1 MFKVRK
7 ISILISLMLISFSL
21 VFSQDVPQFE
31 VVDIASIGIPEVLW
45 DRWGCT
51 VSDIDRNGW
60 PDINHTKW
68 RGTAGSQVYLNFDGI
83 FTEISENSPQLI
95 EAEKNGNATR
105 TPTYID
111 YDNDGDRDLWLG
123 TDYEHFLFRN
133 ENNVFVNVSE
143 QMGVSSSVPGF
154 VSTYSYDMS
163 SWIDYD
169 LDGDLDG
176 LVFQTNNPS
185 FIFYRN
191 DGTTF
196 TDIAAEVGLADVLPL
211 GSSGD
216 WGFYTGRT
224 QWIDF
229 DNDGDPDLNAGFL
242 MFRNDNGF
250 FTEVSELIGFLPSN
264 DLWFTDWFDFDVDG
278 DMDFFGQAGD
288 RAELWMN
295 DNGTFVDATQEVG
308 LDLFNKPNQTAMNV
322 GDLDNDG
329 DEDVFVQID
338 DWTGDDI
345 ESLLLN
351 DMYEGI
357 RNFIDVAQFAGM
369 TVQGDRKGSA
379 LIDYDM
385 DGKLDV
391 FIPSVQY
398 GSIMYHNLGTETVN
412 NWIGFDLWG
421 TASSKDPLGTLVT
434 LYTGDMK
441 LVRYT
446 KAGTTFKLQH
456 NPYIHF
462 GIGQATSIDSVVISW
477 PLGTKQVLINPE
489 INQYHKIKE
498 SSGTSVEKLKS
509 TIPEKI
515 ALLQNYPNPFNANTK
530 IEYSIPKSTDVK
542 ITIFDLTGR
551 EIVTLVEENQKGEQ
565 HFVFWNG
572 RDQFGSFVSTGLYT
586 YNLKTDQFS
595 KSRKLIFIK

>member
-7 ISILISLMLISFSL
+7 LSIIISLLLISISL

-31 VVDIASIGIPEVLW
+31 VVDIASIGMPAILW

-51 VSDIDRNGW
+51 VADIDRNGW

-111 YDNDGDRDLWLG
+111 YDNDGDRDLWIG
-123 TDYEHFLFRN
+123 TDYNQYLFRN
-133 ENNVFVNVSE
+133 DNNVFINVTE
-143 QMGVSSSVPGF
+143 EMEVTSSVPGF
-154 VSTYSYDMS
+154 VSIYSYDMS
-163 SWIDYD
+163 SWIDFD
-169 LDGDLDG
+169 RDGDLDG

-191 DGTTF
+191 DGNTF
-196 TDIAAEVGLADVLPL
+196 TDIAAEVGLANVLPL

-229 DNDGDPDLNAGFL
+229 DNDGDPDLTAGFL
-242 MFRNDNGF
+242 MFRNDDGI
-250 FTEVSELIGFLPSN
+250 FTEVSESIGFLPSN

-288 RAELWMN
+288 RDELWLN
-295 DNGTFVDATQEVG
+295 DNGFFVDVTQEVG

-322 GDLDNDG
+322 ADLDNDG
-329 DEDVFVQID
+329 DEDVFIQID

-351 DMYEGI
+351 DVYEGT
-357 RNFIDVAQFAGM
+357 RNFVDVAQFAGM
-369 TVQGDRKGSA
+369 TIQGDRKGSA
-379 LIDYDM
+379 IIDYDM

-412 NWIGFDLWG
+412 NWIGLDLWG
-421 TASSKDPLGTLVT
+421 THSSKDALGTLVT
-434 LYTGDMK
+434 LYAGETK
-441 LVRYT
+441 QIRYT
-446 KAGTTFKLQH
+446 KAATTFKLQQH
-456 NPYIHF
+456 PYVHF
-462 GIGQATSIDSVVISW
+462 GIGQATSIDSVVIRW
-477 PLGTKQVLINPE
+477 PLGIKQILLNPG
-489 INQYHKIKE
+489 INQYHKIEE
-498 SSGTSVEKLKS
+498 SSGTAVASQKVVL
-509 TIPEKI
+509 PVKI
-515 ALLQNYPNPFNANTK
+515 ALMQNFPNPFNPETRISYQLPNNANVLL
-530 IEYSIPKSTDVK
+530 EVFNLS
-542 ITIFDLTGR
+542 GQR
-551 EIVTLVEENQKGEQ
+551 IVTLVNKLQNVGTHSVKWTGKNQLNELMPSGMYIYQ
-565 HFVFWNG
+565 
-572 RDQFGSFVSTGLYT
+572 
-586 YNLKTDQFS
+586 LKSVDLVLT
-595 KSRKLIFIK
+595 RKMLFIQ